1 MKVKVGNQKA
11 ARYVICKGSCQKC
24 IFYSEALSF
33 CASMNCDI
41 NGLFCQTGTL
51 EDIFKL

>member
-1 MKVKVGNQKA
+1 MRVKIGNQKTA
-11 ARYVICKGSCQKC
+11 QYVIRDGSCFKC
-24 IFYSEALSF
+24 VFYSEALSF

-41 NGLFCQTGTL
+41 NGFFDQTGTL